1 MDFLAKTDLTGRL
14 RGLAIMLDDR
24 LTVEQTRAAEELVD
38 VEEFNAALEAL
49 ATALRDQGASLPS
62 DLRTD
67 FDRLAAQLGDEA
79 VVADLLAAVPTEAD

>member
-1 MDFLAKTDLTGRL
+1 VDFLEKTDLTGRL

-38 VEEFNAALEAL
+38 ADEFGPALEAL
-49 ATALRDQGASLPS
+49 AAALGEQGASLPT

-67 FDRLAAQLGDEA
+67 FDRLSAQIGNEAAVGE
-79 VVADLLAAVPTEAD
+79 LLAGVPTEAD